1 MEGFG
6 GIGINW
12 QWLLAFVIN
21 FVILLALLGIFLYK
35 PVLKMVDE
43 RSNRIKESMEQAEA
57 TREEYARAREEVQK
71 QINRAREEGQAL
83 IAQATQIG
91 ERVREEAG
99 EKAVQEAQALV
110 DKTRVELERERD
122 KAIDDLRREFADI
135 SIMAAEKVI
144 KERLDKEKHRRLI
157 EQTLDESTTLRKN

>member
-1 MEGFG
+1 MEGFA
-6 GIGINW
+6 GIGINLP
-12 QWLLAFVIN
+12 WLLAFVIN

-57 TREEYARAREEVQK
+57 TREEYARAQEEVQK

-83 IAQATQIG
+83 IVQATQIG

-157 EQTLDESTTLRKN
+157 EQTLDESPTLRKN

>member
-1 MEGFG
+1 MEGFA
-6 GIGINW
+6 GIGINGP
-12 QWLLAFVIN
+12 WLLAFVIN
-21 FVILLALLGIFLYK
+21 FAILLALLGIFLYK

-157 EQTLDESTTLRKN
+157 EQTLDESPTLRKN

>member
-57 TREEYARAREEVQK
+57 TREEYARAQEEVQK

-110 DKTRVELERERD
+110 DRTRVELERERD

-144 KERLDKEKHRRLI
+144 NERLDKEKHRRII
-157 EQTLDESTTLRKN
+157 EQTLDESPTLRKN

>member
-12 QWLLAFVIN
+12 QWLLVFVIN
-21 FVILLALLGIFLYK
+21 FAILLALLGIVLYK

-43 RSNRIKESMEQAEA
+43 RSNKIKESMEQAEA
-57 TREEYARAREEVQK
+57 MREEYARAQEEVQK
-71 QINRAREEGQAL
+71 QIRRAREEGQAL
-83 IAQATQIG
+83 IAQAAQIG

-122 KAIDDLRREFADI
+122 KAMDDLRREFADI

-144 KERLDKEKHRRLI
+144 KERLDKEKHRQLI
-157 EQTLDESTTLRKN
+157 EQTLEESPTLRKN

>member
-157 EQTLDESTTLRKN
+157 EQTLDESPTLRKN